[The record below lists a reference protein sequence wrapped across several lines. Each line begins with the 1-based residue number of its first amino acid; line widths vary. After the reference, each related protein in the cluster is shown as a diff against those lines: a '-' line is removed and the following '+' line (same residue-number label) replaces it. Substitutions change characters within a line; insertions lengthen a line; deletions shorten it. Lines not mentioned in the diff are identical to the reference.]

1 MSKQRGTEIILVVE
15 DEPAVRALVRD
26 TLRSRGYRVLEANDG
41 MEALLL
47 VSQYRDAIDLL
58 LTDIVMPQ
66 MGGRELAEHLRGQ
79 SPDLKVMFM
88 SGYTDDEIL
97 KHGVV
102 AARVEFLQ
110 KPFTPHALANRI
122 RKVLDQPHGIQAD
135 LQGQTMEASP

>member
-1 MSKQRGTEIILVVE
+1 
-15 DEPAVRALVRD
+15 
-26 TLRSRGYRVLEANDG
+26 

-58 LTDIVMPQ
+58 VTDIVMPQ
-66 MGGRELAEHLRGQ
+66 MGGRELAEHLLGQ
-79 SPDLKVMFM
+79 SPDLKIMFM

-110 KPFTPHALANRI
+110 KPFTPHALANRV
-122 RKVLDQPHGIQAD
+122 RSVLDQPYGMQAD
-135 LQGQTMEASP
+135 LHDQAIGTLP

>member
-1 MSKQRGTEIILVVE
+1 
-15 DEPAVRALVRD
+15 
-26 TLRSRGYRVLEANDG
+26 

-66 MGGRELAEHLRGQ
+66 MGGRELAEHLLGQ

-102 AARVEFLQ
+102 AERVEFLQ
-110 KPFTPHALANRI
+110 KPFTPHALANRV
-122 RKVLDQPHGIQAD
+122 RKVLDRPHGVQAD
-135 LQGQTMEASP
+135 LHGQATGIHP